1 MSPEDDQLGA
11 APVTVLS
18 HELWRRDFGSDPDI
32 LGRTI
37 QLDGVSHEIV
47 GVLPAGLSFPQ
58 REAKLWTPFG
68 LDLDHPIVDNF
79 SYSAVGRLKHD
90 FTAAAAESELKAVL
104 ERLPERFPE
113 FSRDMMESTGF
124 TIKLRPMKDDLV
136 GNVRETLW
144 ILLGT
149 VGFVLLIACANVAN
163 LFLVRAEGRQKEV
176 AVRAALGAGGA
187 RITRFFLTEAVV
199 LGLLGGLSGLTVAHT
214 ALRLVKDFGPANVPR
229 LEEIGMNA
237 EVFLFTG
244 IVSLLAGLFFGA
256 TPIFRFR
263 RTNLVETLKEGGRSS
278 SGRARH
284 RMRTTLVVA
293 QVALALVL
301 LVGSGLM
308 VRSFLRLQAVEP
320 GFDPSS
326 TLTMRLSLPEA
337 EYPGNEDVASF
348 VRELSERV
356 ESIPGVK
363 AAGTTTVLPLLR
375 GDNYGTRI
383 EEHPVPEG
391 GAPLIHPVR
400 FINPGY
406 FDAMGI
412 PLISGRILEWA
423 DQEQSSRV
431 VVVSRSFA
439 EKYWPSANPLGK
451 RLSNF
456 DFENDEWHTIVGVVG
471 DVRASGLDK
480 EPQQTIFVPLT
491 GHDEVRR
498 SFSLAIRTEGL
509 PEYLTD
515 TVRNEIWAIDPNLPV
530 SNVQTLEELLSSS
543 TARTSFAMTMLAIAA
558 GIALLLGSIG
568 IYGVISYVVSLRT
581 QEIGIRMAL
590 GASRRDV
597 SRMVLR
603 YGMGVVLTGIL
614 LGLVGSVALTR
625 LLHSFLFEVSP
636 LDPLTFVTVSVAM
649 VTVGLVAGFLPARR
663 AAALDPALSLHE
675 E

>member
-1 MSPEDDQLGA
+1 
-11 APVTVLS
+11 
-18 HELWRRDFGSDPDI
+18 
-32 LGRTI
+32 
-37 QLDGVSHEIV
+37 
-47 GVLPAGLSFPQ
+47 
-58 REAKLWTPFG
+58 
-68 LDLDHPIVDNF
+68 
-79 SYSAVGRLKHD
+79 
-90 FTAAAAESELKAVL
+90 
-104 ERLPERFPE
+104 
-113 FSRDMMESTGF
+113 
-124 TIKLRPMKDDLV
+124 MKDDLV
-136 GNVRETLW
+136 GNLGETLW

-176 AVRAALGAGGA
+176 AVRAALGAGSG

-199 LGLLGGLSGLTVAHT
+199 LGLLGGLSGLFVAHT
-214 ALRLVKDFGPANVPR
+214 ALRLVKDFGPTNLPR
-229 LEEIGMNA
+229 LEEIGMNV

-256 TPIFRFR
+256 TPIFRYR

-284 RMRTTLVVA
+284 RMRTTLVVV

-308 VRSFLRLQAVEP
+308 VRSFFQLREVEP
-320 GFDPSS
+320 GFDPSN
-326 TLTMRLSLPEA
+326 TLTLRLSLPEM
-337 EYPGNEDVASF
+337 EYPGIGDVASF
-348 VRELSERV
+348 VRELSERI
-356 ESIPGVK
+356 ESLPGVN

-375 GDNYGTRI
+375 GDNFGTRI

-391 GAPLIHPVR
+391 GVPLIHPVR
-400 FINPGY
+400 FINPDY

-412 PLISGRILEWA
+412 PLISGRTLEWA
-423 DQEQSSRV
+423 DQEQSRRV
-431 VVVSRSFA
+431 AVVSRAFA
-439 EKYWPSANPLGK
+439 EKYWPGESPLGK

-456 DFENDEWHTIVGVVG
+456 DFDNDEWHTIVGVVG
-471 DVRASGLDK
+471 DVRSSGLDK

-498 SFSLAIRTEGL
+498 SFSLAIRTTGL

-515 TVRNEIWAIDPNLPV
+515 TVRKEIWAIDPNLPV

-543 TARTSFAMTMLAIAA
+543 TARTSFAMTMLAIAS
-558 GIALLLGSIG
+558 GVALLLGSIG

-597 SRMVLR
+597 SRMVMR
-603 YGMGVVLTGIL
+603 QGMAVVLGGVLIGL
-614 LGLVGSVALTR
+614 LGSVALTR
-625 LLHSFLFEVSP
+625 FLQSFLFEVSP
-636 LDPLTFVTVSVAM
+636 LNPLTFGTVSVAM
-649 VTVGLVAGFLPARR
+649 VAVGLVAGFLPARR
-663 AAALDPALSLHE
+663 AAAVDPAFSLHE